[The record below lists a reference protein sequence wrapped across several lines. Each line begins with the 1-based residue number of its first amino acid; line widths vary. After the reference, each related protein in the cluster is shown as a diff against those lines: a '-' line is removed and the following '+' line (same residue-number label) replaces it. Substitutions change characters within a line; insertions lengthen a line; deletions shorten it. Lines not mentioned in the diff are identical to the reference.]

1 MRWGKAMGAGEP
13 DAATSDTEAEIEGGI
28 RALQGNELSDEEEL
42 VAEHGEDA
50 LVAGARSIADIDKIM
65 AELQMARDYLQ
76 SEAERVRRV
85 NGRYAHLA
93 QTASA
98 SVKIIAE
105 NLGNW
110 HNVENVSQ
118 HAASAISVAKRNQ
131 PQDGNANP

>member
-1 MRWGKAMGAGEP
+1 MGAGEP
-13 DAATSDTEAEIEGGI
+13 DAATSDTEAEILEGGI
-28 RALQGNELSDEEEL
+28 RALQSDEGEL

-85 NGRYAHLA
+85 NGHYAHLA

-110 HNVENVSQ
+110 HNVENVSP
-118 HAASAISVAKRNQ
+118 ARSER
-131 PQDGNANP
+131 D

>member
-1 MRWGKAMGAGEP
+1 MVAGEP
-13 DAATSDTEAEIEGGI
+13 DAATSDTEAEILEGGI
-28 RALQGNELSDEEEL
+28 GALQATSCQTRG
-42 VAEHGEDA
+42 AEHGEDA

>member
-1 MRWGKAMGAGEP
+1 MGKAMGAS
-13 DAATSDTEAEIEGGI
+13 DSASSDTEAEILEGGI
-28 RALQGNELSDEEEL
+28 RALQGNELADEGEL

-105 NLGNW
+105 NLGSW
-110 HNVENVSQ
+110 RNVEKVSPAPSERDG
-118 HAASAISVAKRNQ
+118 AAV
-131 PQDGNANP
+131 